1 MKDFNLVFFGV
12 RGSYPVPNQ
21 TVIKYGGN
29 TASLLLESRG
39 QPMIL
44 DAGTGIIGIGRYL
57 VNQKPNLK
65 EINICLTHFHIDHI
79 MGIPFFEPVYDPDY
93 KINIFS
99 SETPDARLQETIYSL
114 FNQPLSPIGNE
125 GIKADITFNILDL
138 NSRRTLKIGSHFAVD
153 YVREQ
158 HPTTGVLVYR
168 VTCGN
173 KRLVYAT
180 DVESPAGFSKE
191 TLEFIDGA
199 DVLIHDTMYFD
210 WDYFSKDRPKKGY
223 GHSTVSMAVANAR
236 KGNVKKLI
244 LFHFNPNYSDQQV
257 DDLYKEAKQAFTETY
272 LAEELKNFSI

>member
-1 MKDFNLVFFGV
+1 MHDFKLVFYGV

-29 TASLLLESRG
+29 TASILLETG
-39 QPMIL
+39 DHPLIL

-57 VNQKPNLK
+57 VNEKPKLK
-65 EINICLTHFHIDHI
+65 EINIFLTHFHIDHI

-93 KINIFS
+93 KINIYS
-99 SETPDARLQETIYSL
+99 SETPGARLQETIYSL

-138 NSRRTLKIGSHFAVD
+138 DNPETINIGGSFAVD

-168 VTCGN
+168 ITSGN

-180 DVESPAGFSKE
+180 DVESPNGFSKE

-210 WDYFSKDRPKKGY
+210 WDYFSKDRPKRGY

-236 KGNVKKLI
+236 KGNVKKLY
-244 LFHFNPNYSDQQV
+244 LFHFNPIYSDRQV
-257 DDLYKEAKQAFTETY
+257 ETLYNEAKQSFNETY
-272 LAEELKNFSI
+272 LAEELKKFTI